1 MKLLVVDDD
10 DVARQVLAHTLE
22 GLGVE
27 VVQATDGE
35 QAWELLAGGLR
46 PALCC
51 CDVVMPRLDGLGL
64 LRRARRHPV
73 LKDLPFVLVSA
84 AADHGTLDDAVA
96 AGVTGYILKPFLAVQ
111 SRAVV
116 EAALRQARSARSEH
130 FLVTRRR
137 LGIGL
142 DVLEQRLN
150 ALLAAA
156 TTCVGPGQ
164 SCDLRSLLAASQE
177 LGLWR
182 CAALLQDALAAKP
195 DAVQLLL
202 HEVVRLVEEQLA
214 DLGQL
219 VPS

>member
-10 DVARQVLAHTLE
+10 AVARQVLARTLE
-22 GLGVE
+22 GLGAE
-27 VVQATDGE
+27 VVQTTDGE
-35 QAWELLAGGLR
+35 EAWELLAGGLR

-51 CDVVMPRLDGLGL
+51 CDVMMPRLNGLGL
-64 LRRARRHPV
+64 LHRTRRHPV
-73 LKDLPFVLVSA
+73 LKDLPFVLVAA

-96 AGVTGYILKPFLAVQ
+96 AGVAGYILKPFLAVQ

-116 EAALRQARSARSEH
+116 EAALRQSRSARSEH

-142 DVLEQRLN
+142 DALEQRLN
-150 ALLAAA
+150 GLLAAA
-156 TTCVGPGQ
+156 TACTHPGGA
-164 SCDLRSLLAASQE
+164 CDLPPLLATCQE

-182 CAALLQDALAAKP
+182 CVALLQEALAAKP
-195 DAVQLLL
+195 HTVQLLL
-202 HEVVRLVEEQLA
+202 DEVVRLVEEQLA

-219 VPS
+219 VPT